1 MNAWVPF
8 FRQGI
13 AAVCAMCL
21 LSAAYA
27 KDEAGLDSL
36 QQLVTQW
43 QQGIASGDLATLL
56 PLYVS
61 ADQTK
66 VAQAFPFV
74 KTGQTT
80 LPFAVEMV
88 DGRWLMRGDDIQVP
102 DVPLPIQFSGVLT
115 PEPRTVAQL
124 EPLVTTVL
132 PATPVP
138 VLAQPIVIDSQ
149 PTIVLP
155 ATPPVVPVQAKGN
168 AVSDQSAPLA
178 VQQQTYSVGLSDP
191 NFRKVLTRWANASG
205 WMFEPEHW
213 SVARDIPVGG
223 TDSVIADFKT
233 AVRRLLKSTLLTD
246 LPVQPCF
253 YSNKVLR
260 VIPAS
265 ELCSRTE
272 N

>member
-66 VAQAFPFV
+66 VAQALPFV

-80 LPFAVEMV
+80 LPFAAEMV
-88 DGRWLMRGDDIQVP
+88 DGRWFMRGDDIQLPDLALATPAAPAMAPTQMPVP
-102 DVPLPIQFSGVLT
+102 V
-115 PEPRTVAQL
+115 R
-124 EPLVTTVL
+124 
-132 PATPVP
+132 PVP
-138 VLAQPIVIDSQ
+138 VLIQPIDNQPSIALAASQ
-149 PTIVLP
+149 
-155 ATPPVVPVQAKGN
+155 PVVPVQVKVDAAPDQLVPAK
-168 AVSDQSAPLA
+168 P
-178 VQQQTYSVGLSDP
+178 QQQTYSVSLSDP

-272 N
+272 H

>member
-1 MNAWVPF
+1 MNALLPF

-13 AAVCAMCL
+13 AAVCVMCW

-43 QQGIASGDLATLL
+43 QQGIASGDLAMLL

-61 ADQTK
+61 ADQAK
-66 VAQAFPFV
+66 VVQALPFV

-80 LPFAVEMV
+80 LPFDAEMV
-88 DGRWLMRGDDIQVP
+88 DGRWLMRGHDIQVP
-102 DVPLPIQFSGVLT
+102 DVPLPIQFAEVLT
-115 PEPRTVAQL
+115 PEPRTVAQ
-124 EPLVTTVL
+124 PVVIDNQPTIAL
-132 PATPVP
+132 PATPSV
-138 VLAQPIVIDSQ
+138 VL
-149 PTIVLP
+149 
-155 ATPPVVPVQAKGN
+155 VQAKGN
-168 AVSDQSAPLA
+168 AVSDQPAPLV
-178 VQQQTYSVGLSDP
+178 VQQQTYSVGLSDQ

-213 SVARDIPVGG
+213 SVPRDIPVGG
-223 TDSVIADFKT
+223 MDSVMADFKT

-265 ELCSRTE
+265 ELCSRSE
-272 N
+272 H

>member
-1 MNAWVPF
+1 MSALHPF
-8 FRQGI
+8 IRQGI
-13 AAVCAMCL
+13 AAVCGMCL
-21 LSAAYA
+21 LSAVYA

-43 QQGIASGDLATLL
+43 QQGIASGDLAMLL

-61 ADQTK
+61 ADQAK

-74 KTGQTT
+74 KTGRTT
-80 LPFAVEMV
+80 LPFAAEMV

-102 DVPLPIQFSGVLT
+102 DLPVPTQAVEVLT
-115 PEPRTVAQL
+115 PDLRTVAQV
-124 EPLVTTVL
+124 EPSVAIAPPTPT
-132 PATPVP
+132 PTPTPPPPPTPTPVP
-138 VLAQPIVIDSQ
+138 VAM
-149 PTIVLP
+149 
-155 ATPPVVPVQAKGN
+155 
-168 AVSDQSAPLA
+168 
-178 VQQQTYSVGLSDP
+178 QQQTYSVGLSDQ
-191 NFRKVLTRWANASG
+191 NFRKVLMRWASASG

-213 SVARDIPVGG
+213 SVARDIPVSGV
-223 TDSVIADFKT
+223 DSVMTEFKT

-272 N
+272 H

>member
-1 MNAWVPF
+1 MNAWALF

-43 QQGIASGDLATLL
+43 KKGIASGDPATLL

-66 VAQAFPFV
+66 VAQALPFV
-74 KTGQTT
+74 KTGQMT
-80 LPFAVEMV
+80 LPFAAEMV
-88 DGRWLMRGDDIQVP
+88 DGRWFMRGDDIQLP
-102 DVPLPIQFSGVLT
+102 DLALAT
-115 PEPRTVAQL
+115 PAA
-124 EPLVTTVL
+124 
-132 PATPVP
+132 PATAPTQVPVPMPPMP
-138 VLAQPIVIDSQ
+138 VLAQSIDKQ
-149 PTIVLP
+149 PSIALP
-155 ATPPVVPVQAKGN
+155 ATPPVMPVQVNVEA
-168 AVSDQSAPLA
+168 AITQPAPLA
-178 VQQQTYSVGLSDP
+178 VQLQTYSVSLSDP

-223 TDSVIADFKT
+223 ADSVMADFKT

-272 N
+272 H